1 MIDLIAHTQQ
11 RVRARAKSSER
22 RERDTH
28 KRRHFYK
35 KTLHNKTRKNINM
48 SQLLAASRRAVSRHL
63 LLRNNNN
70 NNSATNAAAAAVV
83 ASTSYS
89 SLYKQQQRQQQQQ
102 QRKLFGSESHDDF
115 AAKSH
120 VDASNVH
127 DEIASDVK
135 KETVVIY
142 MKGSPNAPQCGF
154 SNVACRILDHY
165 GIPYAS
171 RNVLASDAL
180 RNGIKSFSNWPTIPQ
195 VFVGGEF
202 LGGSDILMTMHQDG
216 SLKKEFERVGLT
228 VKTKE

>member
-1 MIDLIAHTQQ
+1 MSSHQ
-11 RVRARAKSSER
+11 RLLSS
-22 RERDTH
+22 T
-28 KRRHFYK
+28 
-35 KTLHNKTRKNINM
+35 
-48 SQLLAASRRAVSRHL
+48 SRRALSRY
-63 LLRNNNN
+63 
-70 NNSATNAAAAAVV
+70 
-83 ASTSYS
+83 ASTSYFSNSAGGS
-89 SLYKQQQRQQQQQ
+89 SHSFSSVGAAQHHLVFKNNNINNTNN
-102 QRKLFGSESHDDF
+102 KKHVFSTTTGSHDDF

-120 VDASNVH
+120 VDASNAH
-127 DEIASDVK
+127 EEIASDVA

-228 VKTKE
+228 VKTTEGSD

>member
-1 MIDLIAHTQQ
+1 
-11 RVRARAKSSER
+11 
-22 RERDTH
+22 
-28 KRRHFYK
+28 
-35 KTLHNKTRKNINM
+35 M

-70 NNSATNAAAAAVV
+70 NNNATNAAAAAVV

-89 SLYKQQQRQQQQQ
+89 SLYK

>member
-1 MIDLIAHTQQ
+1 
-11 RVRARAKSSER
+11 
-22 RERDTH
+22 
-28 KRRHFYK
+28 
-35 KTLHNKTRKNINM
+35 M
-48 SQLLAASRRAVSRHL
+48 SQLLVTSRRAISRHL

-70 NNSATNAAAAAVV
+70 ATNAAAAAVV
-83 ASTSYS
+83 PSTSYS
-89 SLYKQQQRQQQQQ
+89 SLYKQQQQ

>member
-1 MIDLIAHTQQ
+1 MSSHQ
-11 RVRARAKSSER
+11 RLLSS
-22 RERDTH
+22 T
-28 KRRHFYK
+28 
-35 KTLHNKTRKNINM
+35 
-48 SQLLAASRRAVSRHL
+48 SRRALSRY
-63 LLRNNNN
+63 
-70 NNSATNAAAAAVV
+70 
-83 ASTSYS
+83 ASTSYFSNSAGGS
-89 SLYKQQQRQQQQQ
+89 SHSFSSVGAAQRHLVF
-102 QRKLFGSESHDDF
+102 KNNNINNINNKKHVFSTTTGSHDDF

-120 VDASNVH
+120 VDASNAH
-127 DEIASDVK
+127 EEIASDVA

-228 VKTKE
+228 VKTTEGSD

>member
-1 MIDLIAHTQQ
+1 MSSHQ
-11 RVRARAKSSER
+11 RLLSS
-22 RERDTH
+22 T
-28 KRRHFYK
+28 
-35 KTLHNKTRKNINM
+35 
-48 SQLLAASRRAVSRHL
+48 SRRALSRY
-63 LLRNNNN
+63 
-70 NNSATNAAAAAVV
+70 
-83 ASTSYS
+83 ASTSYFSNSAAGS
-89 SLYKQQQRQQQQQ
+89 SHSFSSVGAAQHHLVFKNNNINNINN
-102 QRKLFGSESHDDF
+102 KKHVFSTTTGSHDDF

-120 VDASNVH
+120 VDASNAH
-127 DEIASDVK
+127 EEIASDVA

-228 VKTKE
+228 VKTTEGSD

>member
-1 MIDLIAHTQQ
+1 MIDLIAHTQYRPAQ
-11 RVRARAKSSER
+11 RVQRESER
-22 RERDTH
+22 HTQKDVIIFT
-28 KRRHFYK
+28 
-35 KTLHNKTRKNINM
+35 KTLHNKTRDENTNM

-63 LLRNNNN
+63 LLRNNN

-89 SLYKQQQRQQQQQ
+89 SLYKQQQQRQQQQ

>member
-1 MIDLIAHTQQ
+1 MSSHQ
-11 RVRARAKSSER
+11 RLLSS
-22 RERDTH
+22 T
-28 KRRHFYK
+28 
-35 KTLHNKTRKNINM
+35 
-48 SQLLAASRRAVSRHL
+48 SRRALSRY
-63 LLRNNNN
+63 
-70 NNSATNAAAAAVV
+70 
-83 ASTSYS
+83 ASTSYFSNSAAGS
-89 SLYKQQQRQQQQQ
+89 SHSFSSVGAAQHHLVFKNNNMNNINN
-102 QRKLFGSESHDDF
+102 KKHAFSTTTGSHDDF

-120 VDASNVH
+120 VDASNAH
-127 DEIASDVK
+127 EEIASDVA

-228 VKTKE
+228 VKTTEGSD

>member
-1 MIDLIAHTQQ
+1 LIDSIANTATT
-11 RVRARAKSSER
+11 RSRAREESYVER
-22 RERDTH
+22 EKHRKTSL
-28 KRRHFYK
+28 KNNK
-35 KTLHNKTRKNINM
+35 KHARNINM
-48 SQLLAASRRAVSRHL
+48 SQLLATSRRAVSRHL
-63 LLRNNNN
+63 LLRNNDN
-70 NNSATNAAAAAVV
+70 ATNAAAVV

-89 SLYKQQQRQQQQQ
+89 SLYKQQQQQQQQ

>member
-1 MIDLIAHTQQ
+1 
-11 RVRARAKSSER
+11 
-22 RERDTH
+22 
-28 KRRHFYK
+28 
-35 KTLHNKTRKNINM
+35 M

-70 NNSATNAAAAAVV
+70 NNATNAAAAAVV

-89 SLYKQQQRQQQQQ
+89 SLYKQQRQ

>member
-1 MIDLIAHTQQ
+1 
-11 RVRARAKSSER
+11 
-22 RERDTH
+22 
-28 KRRHFYK
+28 
-35 KTLHNKTRKNINM
+35 M
-48 SQLLAASRRAVSRHL
+48 SQLLATSRRAVSRHL

-70 NNSATNAAAAAVV
+70 ATNAAAAAVV
-83 ASTSYS
+83 PSTSYS
-89 SLYKQQQRQQQQQ
+89 SLYKQQQQ

-228 VKTKE
+228 VETKE

>member
-1 MIDLIAHTQQ
+1 MIDLIAHTQYRPAQ
-11 RVRARAKSSER
+11 RVQRESER
-22 RERDTH
+22 HTQKDVIIFT
-28 KRRHFYK
+28 
-35 KTLHNKTRKNINM
+35 KTLHNKTRDENTNM

-70 NNSATNAAAAAVV
+70 SATNAVAAAIV

-89 SLYKQQQRQQQQQ
+89 SLYKQQQQRQQQQ

>member
-1 MIDLIAHTQQ
+1 MS
-11 RVRARAKSSER
+11 KSER
-22 RERDTH
+22 RRDVTLKTPYISTH
-28 KRRHFYK
+28 Y
-35 KTLHNKTRKNINM
+35 LYILIM
-48 SQLLAASRRAVSRHL
+48 SSHQRLLSSTSRRALSRY
-63 LLRNNNN
+63 
-70 NNSATNAAAAAVV
+70 
-83 ASTSYS
+83 ASTSYFSNSAGGS
-89 SLYKQQQRQQQQQ
+89 SHSFSSVGAAQHHLVFKNNNINNNINN
-102 QRKLFGSESHDDF
+102 KKHVFSTTTGSHDDF

-120 VDASNVH
+120 VDASNAH
-127 DEIASDVK
+127 EEIASDVA

-228 VKTKE
+228 VKTTEGSD

>member
-1 MIDLIAHTQQ
+1 VIDLIAHTQYRPAQ
-11 RVRARAKSSER
+11 RVQRESER
-22 RERDTH
+22 HTQKDVIT
-28 KRRHFYK
+28 FT
-35 KTLHNKTRKNINM
+35 KTLHNKTREENINM

-70 NNSATNAAAAAVV
+70 NNSAAAVV

-89 SLYKQQQRQQQQQ
+89 SLYKQQ

>member
-1 MIDLIAHTQQ
+1 MSK
-11 RVRARAKSSER
+11 KSIVMR
-22 RERDTH
+22 
-28 KRRHFYK
+28 
-35 KTLHNKTRKNINM
+35 
-48 SQLLAASRRAVSRHL
+48 LAEVSRRALARRDLVNVVL
-63 LLRNNNN
+63 PVA
-70 NNSATNAAAAAVV
+70 SATTTRSSST
-83 ASTSYS
+83 ASS
-89 SLYKQQQRQQQQQ
+89 SSSVFSLSGRRRQP
-102 QRKLFGSESHDDF
+102 FGSEGASSSHDDF

-120 VDASNVH
+120 VDATNVH
-127 DEIASDVK
+127 DEIAADVK

-195 VFVGGEF
+195 VFIGGEF

-216 SLKKEFERVGLT
+216 SLKKEFEKVGLT
-228 VKTKE
+228 VKTGGSD

>member
-1 MIDLIAHTQQ
+1 
-11 RVRARAKSSER
+11 
-22 RERDTH
+22 
-28 KRRHFYK
+28 
-35 KTLHNKTRKNINM
+35 M
-48 SQLLAASRRAVSRHL
+48 SQNTEKGREDVTLKTTPFQHIIYIYILIMSSQRLLSSTSRRALSRY
-63 LLRNNNN
+63 
-70 NNSATNAAAAAVV
+70 
-83 ASTSYS
+83 ASTSYFSNSAAGS
-89 SLYKQQQRQQQQQ
+89 SHSFSVGAAQHHLVFKNNNINNNI
-102 QRKLFGSESHDDF
+102 KNKKHVFSTTTGSHDDF

-120 VDASNVH
+120 VDASNAH
-127 DEIASDVK
+127 EEIASDVA

-228 VKTKE
+228 VKTTEGSD

>member
-1 MIDLIAHTQQ
+1 MIDLIAHTQYRPAQ
-11 RVRARAKSSER
+11 RVQRESER
-22 RERDTH
+22 HTQKDVIT
-28 KRRHFYK
+28 FT
-35 KTLHNKTRKNINM
+35 KTLHNKTREENINM

-70 NNSATNAAAAAVV
+70 NNSAAAVV

-89 SLYKQQQRQQQQQ
+89 SLYKQQ

>member
-1 MIDLIAHTQQ
+1 MSSSQ
-11 RVRARAKSSER
+11 RLLSS
-22 RERDTH
+22 T
-28 KRRHFYK
+28 
-35 KTLHNKTRKNINM
+35 
-48 SQLLAASRRAVSRHL
+48 SRRALSRYVSTSYFSNSAGSSHSFSSVGAAGRAAQHHL
-63 LLRNNNN
+63 VFKNNNINNNN
-70 NNSATNAAAAAVV
+70 KKHVF
-83 ASTSYS
+83 STTT
-89 SLYKQQQRQQQQQ
+89 
-102 QRKLFGSESHDDF
+102 GSHDDF

-120 VDASNVH
+120 VDASNAH
-127 DEIASDVK
+127 EEIASDVA

-228 VKTKE
+228 VKTTEGSD

>member
-1 MIDLIAHTQQ
+1 
-11 RVRARAKSSER
+11 
-22 RERDTH
+22 
-28 KRRHFYK
+28 
-35 KTLHNKTRKNINM
+35 M

-70 NNSATNAAAAAVV
+70 NSAAAVV

-89 SLYKQQQRQQQQQ
+89 SLYKQQ

-180 RNGIKSFSNWPTIPQ
+180 RNGIKSFSNWPTLPQ

>member
-1 MIDLIAHTQQ
+1 MYIFFTEIVIEN
-11 RVRARAKSSER
+11 REKGER
-22 RERDTH
+22 RHCKNHYISTH
-28 KRRHFYK
+28 Y
-35 KTLHNKTRKNINM
+35 LDLLLM
-48 SQLLAASRRAVSRHL
+48 SSQRLLSSTSRRALSRYASTSYFSNSAAGSSHSFSVGAAQHHL
-63 LLRNNNN
+63 VFKNNNINNNN
-70 NNSATNAAAAAVV
+70 NKKHVF
-83 ASTSYS
+83 STTT
-89 SLYKQQQRQQQQQ
+89 
-102 QRKLFGSESHDDF
+102 GSHDDF

-120 VDASNVH
+120 VDASNAH
-127 DEIASDVK
+127 EEIASDVA

-228 VKTKE
+228 VKTTEGSD

>member
-1 MIDLIAHTQQ
+1 MSSQ
-11 RVRARAKSSER
+11 RLLSS
-22 RERDTH
+22 T
-28 KRRHFYK
+28 
-35 KTLHNKTRKNINM
+35 
-48 SQLLAASRRAVSRHL
+48 SRRALSRYASTSYFSNSAAGSSHSFSSVGAAQHHL
-63 LLRNNNN
+63 VFKNNNINNNN
-70 NNSATNAAAAAVV
+70 NKKHVF
-83 ASTSYS
+83 STTT
-89 SLYKQQQRQQQQQ
+89 
-102 QRKLFGSESHDDF
+102 GSHDDF

-120 VDASNVH
+120 VDASNAH
-127 DEIASDVK
+127 EEIASDVA

-228 VKTKE
+228 VKTTEGSD

>member
-1 MIDLIAHTQQ
+1 MIDSIANTATT
-11 RVRARAKSSER
+11 RSRAREESYVER
-22 RERDTH
+22 ETPKDVI
-28 KRRHFYK
+28 K
-35 KTLHNKTRKNINM
+35 KHNKKHARNINM
-48 SQLLAASRRAVSRHL
+48 SQLLATSRRAVSRYL
-63 LLRNNNN
+63 LLRNNDN
-70 NNSATNAAAAAVV
+70 ATNAAAVV

-89 SLYKQQQRQQQQQ
+89 SLYKQ

>member
-1 MIDLIAHTQQ
+1 MSSQ
-11 RVRARAKSSER
+11 RLLSS
-22 RERDTH
+22 T
-28 KRRHFYK
+28 
-35 KTLHNKTRKNINM
+35 
-48 SQLLAASRRAVSRHL
+48 SRRALSRY
-63 LLRNNNN
+63 
-70 NNSATNAAAAAVV
+70 
-83 ASTSYS
+83 ASTSYFS
-89 SLYKQQQRQQQQQ
+89 SAA
-102 QRKLFGSESHDDF
+102 GSSHSFSGGAAQHHLVFKNNNINKKHVFSTTTGSHDDF

-120 VDASNVH
+120 VDASNAH
-127 DEIASDVK
+127 EEIASDVA

-228 VKTKE
+228 VKTTEGSD

>member
-1 MIDLIAHTQQ
+1 
-11 RVRARAKSSER
+11 
-22 RERDTH
+22 
-28 KRRHFYK
+28 
-35 KTLHNKTRKNINM
+35 M

-70 NNSATNAAAAAVV
+70 NNSAAAVV

-89 SLYKQQQRQQQQQ
+89 SLYKQQ

>member
-1 MIDLIAHTQQ
+1 MIDLIAHTQYRPAQ
-11 RVRARAKSSER
+11 RVQRESER
-22 RERDTH
+22 HTQKDVIT
-28 KRRHFYK
+28 FT
-35 KTLHNKTRKNINM
+35 KTLHNKTREENINM

-70 NNSATNAAAAAVV
+70 NNSAAAVV

-89 SLYKQQQRQQQQQ
+89 SLYKQQQQRQQQQ

>member
-1 MIDLIAHTQQ
+1 MSSHQ
-11 RVRARAKSSER
+11 RLLSS
-22 RERDTH
+22 T
-28 KRRHFYK
+28 
-35 KTLHNKTRKNINM
+35 
-48 SQLLAASRRAVSRHL
+48 SRRALSRY
-63 LLRNNNN
+63 
-70 NNSATNAAAAAVV
+70 
-83 ASTSYS
+83 ASTSYFSNSAGGS
-89 SLYKQQQRQQQQQ
+89 SHSFSSVGAAQHHLVFKNNNINNINN
-102 QRKLFGSESHDDF
+102 KKHVFSTTTGSHDDF

-120 VDASNVH
+120 VDASNAH
-127 DEIASDVK
+127 EEIASDVA

-228 VKTKE
+228 VKTTEGSD

>member
-1 MIDLIAHTQQ
+1 MIDLIANRQ
-11 RVRARAKSSER
+11 RVRAREESRESER
-22 RERDTH
+22 ERHTKDVIIFT
-28 KRRHFYK
+28 
-35 KTLHNKTRKNINM
+35 KTLCNKTRKHM

-70 NNSATNAAAAAVV
+70 ATNAAAVV

-89 SLYKQQQRQQQQQ
+89 SLYK

>member
-1 MIDLIAHTQQ
+1 MSKH
-11 RVRARAKSSER
+11 RKREER
-22 RERDTH
+22 RH
-28 KRRHFYK
+28 S
-35 KTLHNKTRKNINM
+35 KNYSISTIM
-48 SQLLAASRRAVSRHL
+48 SSQRLLSSTSRRALSRY
-63 LLRNNNN
+63 
-70 NNSATNAAAAAVV
+70 
-83 ASTSYS
+83 ASTSYFSNSAAGS
-89 SLYKQQQRQQQQQ
+89 SHSFSSVGAAQHHLVFKNNNINNINN
-102 QRKLFGSESHDDF
+102 KKHAFSTTTGSHDDF

-120 VDASNVH
+120 VDASNAH
-127 DEIASDVK
+127 EEIASDVA

-228 VKTKE
+228 VKTTEGSD

>member
-1 MIDLIAHTQQ
+1 MSKH
-11 RVRARAKSSER
+11 RKREER
-22 RERDTH
+22 RH
-28 KRRHFYK
+28 S
-35 KTLHNKTRKNINM
+35 KNYSISTIM
-48 SQLLAASRRAVSRHL
+48 SSQRLLSSTSRRALSRY
-63 LLRNNNN
+63 
-70 NNSATNAAAAAVV
+70 
-83 ASTSYS
+83 ASTSYFSNSAAGS
-89 SLYKQQQRQQQQQ
+89 SHSFSSVGAAQHHLVFKNNNINN
-102 QRKLFGSESHDDF
+102 KKHAFSTTTGSHDDF

-120 VDASNVH
+120 VDASNAH
-127 DEIASDVK
+127 EEIASDVA

-228 VKTKE
+228 VKTTEGSD

>member
-1 MIDLIAHTQQ
+1 MIDLIAHTQYRPAQ
-11 RVRARAKSSER
+11 RVQRESER
-22 RERDTH
+22 HTQKDVIIFT
-28 KRRHFYK
+28 
-35 KTLHNKTRKNINM
+35 KTLHNKTRDENTNM

-70 NNSATNAAAAAVV
+70 SATNAVAAAVV

-89 SLYKQQQRQQQQQ
+89 SLYKQQQQRQQQQ

>member
-1 MIDLIAHTQQ
+1 
-11 RVRARAKSSER
+11 
-22 RERDTH
+22 
-28 KRRHFYK
+28 
-35 KTLHNKTRKNINM
+35 M
-48 SQLLAASRRAVSRHL
+48 SQLLATSRRAVSRHL
-63 LLRNNNN
+63 LLRNNDN
-70 NNSATNAAAAAVV
+70 ATNAAAVV

-89 SLYKQQQRQQQQQ
+89 SLYKQQQQQQQQ